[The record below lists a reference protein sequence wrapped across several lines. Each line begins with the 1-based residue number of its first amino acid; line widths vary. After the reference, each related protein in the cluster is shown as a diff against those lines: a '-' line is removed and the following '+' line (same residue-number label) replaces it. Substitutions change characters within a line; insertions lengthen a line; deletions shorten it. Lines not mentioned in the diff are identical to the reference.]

1 MPPAEVGDEMLAGR
15 VTLVVDG
22 EPAGQALVRAVWTDD
37 IALSTRINKEV
48 AHYTDQEEAA
58 DLIVEAIEARKDGD
72 DDLATEKLT
81 RALKLSRQSDNT
93 GTADR
98 ILKIVDEE
106 PATGRLTLKP
116 YIDPVDEKTIETRS
130 TRTNRVDPDP

>member
-1 MPPAEVGDEMLAGR
+1 M
-15 VTLVVDG
+15 
-22 EPAGQALVRAVWTDD
+22 
-37 IALSTRINKEV
+37 ALSTRINRQV
-48 AHYTDQEEAA
+48 AHYTGQAELA

-72 DDLATEKLT
+72 DDLATQKLT

-116 YIDPVDEKTIETRS
+116 HIDPVDEKTIETRS